1 MLSKYLTQTVWKIL
15 IFDQAALSIWA
26 TIFSIQSVI
35 ISLSLDIHEFIKLL
49 FSELY
54 LILNQKK
61 NLISIC
67 IRLVSTGEIKV
78 IASCDL

>member
-26 TIFSIQSVI
+26 TIFHSICDY
-35 ISLSLDIHEFIKLL
+35 ISSLDIHEFIKLL
-49 FSELY
+49 FSAALSHSQSE
-54 LILNQKK
+54 K

-67 IRLVSTGEIKV
+67 IRLVSTGEIEV
-78 IASCDL
+78 IASSDL